1 MHELKMKINA
11 NFEIFASA
19 HFDPSKY
26 IPSPAYGVD
35 RFMLDR
41 VGSEMARATTIVR
54 YTPNSKFSEHTHIGG
69 EEFLVLEV
77 SCCCEQRDDS
87 PTPAQLVLGQ

>member
-1 MHELKMKINA
+1 MKINA
-11 NFEIFASA
+11 NFKIFASV

-26 IPSPAYGVD
+26 VSSPAYGVD

-54 YTPNSKFSEHTHIGG
+54 YSPNSKFSEHTHVGG

-77 SCCCEQRDDS
+77 SLLHQRDLILS
-87 PTPAQLVLGQ
+87 STGPVLEKCIR

>member
-1 MHELKMKINA
+1 MKINA
-11 NFEIFASA
+11 NFEIFAGV

-26 IPSPAYGVD
+26 VPSPAYGVD

-54 YTPNSKFSEHTHIGG
+54 YAPNSKFSEHTHIGG

-77 SCCCEQRDDS
+77 SCCEQRDDFPS
-87 PTPAQLVLGQ
+87 SAQEVFGLCKHYI